1 MAVLEACKQL
11 NERLKPYKEA
21 HPNEDFKSWVNK
33 AWFDRVNLS
42 AHAFWKVI
50 PVLYSS
56 DLYQVPVGSYNFE
69 TGEGEPFCYF
79 TCGVAASEVIID
91 TLTGMSSDTTRIN
104 KITGD
109 HRVLST
115 EIIFDMG
122 DSINPTIDI
131 GQIEGAFVQGV
142 GWHTTEEMGM

>member
-1 MAVLEACKQL
+1 M
-11 NERLKPYKEA
+11 
-21 HPNEDFKSWVNK
+21 
-33 AWFDRVNLS
+33 
-42 AHAFWKVI
+42 
-50 PVLYSS
+50 
-56 DLYQVPVGSYNFE
+56 PVGTYDFS
-69 TGEGEPFCYF
+69 TGKGQPFCYF
-79 TCGVAASEVIID
+79 TCGVAASEVVID
-91 TLTGMSSDTTRIN
+91 TLS
-104 KITGD
+104 GD